1 MKIALITGVSGQ
13 DGGYLAKLLLGKGYA
28 VFGTSRDAQMASF
41 RNLVTLGIKD
51 RIRFES
57 VAVNDFR
64 SVLQVLTKVQP
75 DEVYN
80 LAGQSSVGLSFEQPI
95 ETQDSIYLGTLNL
108 LEAVR
113 FIHKPIKIYNAA
125 SSECFGDVCIRPATE
140 ETPFRPK
147 SPYAVAKSAAF
158 WQVANYRE
166 AYGLFACSG
175 ILFNH
180 ESPLRPERF
189 VTQKIARAAVQIAA
203 GRQEKLILGNVA
215 VKRDWGWAP
224 EYVEAMYLMLQQDEA
239 DDFVIATG
247 KAFSLES
254 FVDAAFSAVQLDWRK
269 YLNIDRSLFRPSEI
283 LVGVGDPQKAK
294 EKLGW
299 KARYTMQEV
308 ARMMVEERK
317 IQQDAG

>member
-1 MKIALITGVSGQ
+1 M
-13 DGGYLAKLLLGKGYA
+13 
-28 VFGTSRDAQMASF
+28 
-41 RNLVTLGIKD
+41 
-51 RIRFES
+51 
-57 VAVNDFR
+57 
-64 SVLQVLTKVQP
+64 
-75 DEVYN
+75 
-80 LAGQSSVGLSFEQPI
+80 
-95 ETQDSIYLGTLNL
+95 
-108 LEAVR
+108 
-113 FIHKPIKIYNAA
+113 
-125 SSECFGDVCIRPATE
+125 
-140 ETPFRPK
+140 
-147 SPYAVAKSAAF
+147 
-158 WQVANYRE
+158 
-166 AYGLFACSG
+166 
-175 ILFNH
+175 
-180 ESPLRPERF
+180 RPERF

-269 YLNIDRSLFRPSEI
+269 YLDIDRSLFRPSEI

>member
-1 MKIALITGVSGQ
+1 MRKRKALITGISGQ
-13 DGGYLAKLLLGKGYA
+13 DGAYLAELLLREGYL
-28 VFGTSRDAQMASF
+28 VIGTSRDAQITSF
-41 RNLVTLGIKD
+41 RNLRRLGIEKKVGL
-51 RIRFES
+51 ES
-57 VAVNDFR
+57 VALNDFR
-64 SVLQVLTKVQP
+64 SVLQVLTKVEP
-75 DEVYN
+75 DEIYH
-80 LAGQSSVGLSFEQPI
+80 LAGQSSVALSFEQPV
-95 ETQDSIYLGTLNL
+95 ETQESIAGAALNL
-108 LEAVR
+108 LEAARFVKRPVR
-113 FIHKPIKIYNAA
+113 IYNA
-125 SSECFGDVCIRPATE
+125 SSGECFGELSGMPATE
-140 ETPFRPK
+140 STPFQPR
-147 SPYAVAKSAAF
+147 SPYGVAKAAAF
-158 WQVANYRE
+158 WLVANYRE

-189 VTQKIARAAVQIAA
+189 VTKKIARAAVQIPA
-203 GRQEKLILGNVA
+203 GRQEKLILGNAA

-294 EKLGW
+294 EKLVG
-299 KARYTMQEV
+299 KHATQC
-308 ARMMVEERK
+308 RK
-317 IQQDAG
+317 SR